1 MKRLE
6 PMRLSA
12 PAKINLHLRVGQ
24 VQNDGFHPLLSWMTS
39 VGLFDTLTLEDAP
52 SGIVLTCDDPR
63 IPTDASNLISRA
75 VLLMQ
80 EVSQQHKA
88 RPFRAGVFL
97 RLEKRIPPGG
107 GLGGGSSNAART
119 LLALNSFWNLG
130 QTIEQLSSLAARL
143 GSDVPFFLFGP
154 SSICQ
159 GRGEIVQ
166 PIAIPKPRFA
176 TLVLPDIAMPT
187 PRVYQMFDSL
197 GSGKAQAD
205 QDQPVWPAMSM
216 VEWQEWTSL
225 RADELLPRLINDLE
239 APAFAISPHL
249 GRLRNDLEQA
259 LGRIVR
265 MSGSGSTL
273 FTLFD
278 DHASAQRAAETITQR
293 GTQAIAVEI
302 GVTPDD
308 DLEQSWIADA

>member
-1 MKRLE
+1 
-6 PMRLSA
+6 MRISA
-12 PAKINLHLRVGQ
+12 PAKINLHLRVGE
-24 VQNDGFHPLLSWMTS
+24 VQNDGFHPLLSWMTT

-52 SGIVLTCDDPR
+52 SGITLTCDDPR

-75 VLLMQ
+75 ASLMQ
-80 EVSQQHKA
+80 EISQQHKA
-88 RPFRAGVFL
+88 RPFRAGVSFH
-97 RLEKRIPPGG
+97 LEKRIPPGG
-107 GLGGGSSNAART
+107 GLGGGSSDAART

-130 QTIEQLSSLAARL
+130 QTIEQLSSLAAKL

-176 TLVLPDIAMPT
+176 TLVLPDITMPT
-187 PRVYQMFDSL
+187 PRVYQVFDSL
-197 GSGKAQAD
+197 GSGKAPAD
-205 QDQPVWPAMSM
+205 HGQPA
-216 VEWQEWTSL
+216 WQEWPALSAAEVTSL
-225 RADELLPRLINDLE
+225 NAEALLPRLINDLE

-293 GTQAIAVEI
+293 GTRAIAVEI